1 MENRQR
7 WELSTTVPTSTAPPA
22 RPMPVLTNPQYER
35 FAQERLKGLKAP
47 DAYVAAGFRPN
58 SGNAHR
64 LNGRE
69 CIRQRIAE
77 LQEQAA
83 AKIVRKAAVI
93 DKGYVLQEAHRMYE
107 ASANAATGDDFDP
120 KAANVASRFLDQ
132 LGKHVDVQAFKEQ
145 HDVNITLSIDA
156 AISRLEEM
164 NAMEGEYEVV
174 DRRGV
179 E

>member
-1 MENRQR
+1 MNPRHIDPAI
-7 WELSTTVPTSTAPPA
+7 STCPIAPSCLA
-22 RPMPVLTNPQYER
+22 MPVLENPQYEK

-77 LQEQAA
+77 LQEKAA
-83 AKIVRKAAVI
+83 AKIVRSAAVI
-93 DKGYVLQEAHRMYE
+93 DKTYVLQQAHRMYE
-107 ASANAATGDDFDP
+107 ASANAATGEEFDP

-132 LGKHVDVQAFKEQ
+132 LGRHVSVQAFKEQ
-145 HDVNITLSIDA
+145 MDVNVSLSVDA
-156 AISRLEEM
+156 AISRLE
-164 NAMEGEYEVV
+164 AQDVIEGEYEAL
-174 DRRGV
+174 